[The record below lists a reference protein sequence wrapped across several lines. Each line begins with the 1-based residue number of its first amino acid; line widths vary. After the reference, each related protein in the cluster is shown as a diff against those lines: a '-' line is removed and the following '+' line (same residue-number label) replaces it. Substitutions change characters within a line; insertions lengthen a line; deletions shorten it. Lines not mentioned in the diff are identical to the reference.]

1 MLIIRETGY
10 DVYRNSLYYLC
21 NNPVSLKLFLE
32 KVYLKK
38 IAIEK
43 YKKFYKA
50 YILEISSTVFGLCGR
65 GRG

>member
-21 NNPVSLKLFLE
+21 NNSVSLKLFLE

-50 YILEISSTVFGLCGR
+50 YTLEIPSTANNYHKP
-65 GRG
+65 